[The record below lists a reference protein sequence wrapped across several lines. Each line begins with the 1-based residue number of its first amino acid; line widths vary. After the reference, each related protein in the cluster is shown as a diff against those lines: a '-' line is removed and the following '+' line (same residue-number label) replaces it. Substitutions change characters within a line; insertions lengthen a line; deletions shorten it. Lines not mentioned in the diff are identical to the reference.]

1 MSPLKSTEG
10 YVEDWKLPEIS
21 KISRRGARGEV
32 WKETS
37 SHSMEGEGGV
47 LEFVLYG
54 SSLVPESATS
64 DVLRPGDARVPSMV
78 PTLIWLV
85 IPLSTVVT

>member
-1 MSPLKSTEG
+1 MSQLKRTEG
-10 YVEDWKLPEIS
+10 HVEDWKLPEIS
-21 KISRRGARGEV
+21 KISRRGARGEI
-32 WKETS
+32 WKET

-64 DVLRPGDARVPSMV
+64 DFLRPGDAGVPSMV
-78 PTLIWLV
+78 PALI
-85 IPLSTVVT
+85 